1 MRMSSIRYS
10 RATVALLCVV
20 GLLAV
25 AGTAGAF
32 SVSTEG
38 SVPNETAVGSE
49 VSVTYVIDDP
59 YTDTPSEY
67 TLAGET
73 ELENVSW
80 TVEVLDRGNVVYDE
94 TSGEQ
99 SFTQTMDGDGAQDGD
114 EVRITLEGTVPA
126 IANYTYEPRE
136 RYTVANLARVTGN
149 NENEFR
155 NESAHHYTSESR
167 EARQAID
174 ASQKAVAEAP
184 GDNAEAEAQIDR
196 AISAY
201 EAEDFDNAVS
211 LANDAQ
217 TQAEQA
223 QQSQQT
229 TQTLLMAGGAILLL
243 LVVGGGGYYL
253 YSQSK
258 ADDYSKL

>member
-1 MRMSSIRYS
+1 MNSIRYS

-32 SVSTEG
+32 TVSTEG
-38 SVPNETAVGSE
+38 DVPNETAVGSE

-59 YTDTPSEY
+59 YTDVPSEW
-67 TLAGET
+67 TLDGET

-80 TVEVLDRGNVVYDE
+80 SVEVRDRGSVVYDE
-94 TSGEQ
+94 TYGEQ
-99 SFTQTMDGDGAQDGD
+99 SFTQTMNGEGAQDGD

-126 IANYTYEPRE
+126 VETYTYEPPE
-136 RYTVANLARVTGN
+136 QYTVANLARVTGS

-155 NESAHHYTSESR
+155 NDSAHHYTEDSR
-167 EARQAID
+167 EARQAIN
-174 ASQKAVAEAP
+174 ASQQAVADAP
-184 GDNAEAEAQIDR
+184 GDNSDAKAQLDR

-211 LANDAQ
+211 LAEDAEQ
-217 TQAEQA
+217 QAEQA

-229 TQTLLMAGGAILLL
+229 TQTLLYAAGAVVLLL
-243 LVVGGGGYYL
+243 LVGGGGFYL
-253 YSQSK
+253 YSKSQE
-258 ADDYSKL
+258 DDYSKL